1 MYDYQGYDSD
11 ARDVKDGELL
21 DRLLGDVPYG
31 ARGTNTGIGGSCRY
45 EPTVKCPGSKY
56 GLDGY
61 PLAMVYSPVQ
71 EWTELYCESE
81 GLRRGTIFKQLD
93 LPLEV
98 ARKDGKGGFCQ

>member
-1 MYDYQGYDSD
+1 MYDYQGYGGD
-11 ARDVKDGELL
+11 AKDVRDGELL
-21 DRLLGDVPYG
+21 DRLLGDASCG
-31 ARGTNTGIGGSCRY
+31 TRGTGIGGSCRY
-45 EPTVKCPGSKY
+45 EPTVKCPDSKY

-98 ARKDGKGGFCQ
+98 VRKDGKGGFCE